1 MSNRINGDFDSDS
14 IEAFRAAY
22 AAQILEPEDQETD
35 KYTGLP
41 TNLVLNTSPWI
52 QHTGLWKAN
61 DGSNKDF
68 QANQVLV
75 PGFEEPEEELSD
87 EELEELIDQLLAEG
101 DGDELSKDS
110 LDDSLEDD
118 DYDDDAYFDTGEE
131 EEPELT
137 DDEVERLIDELLSE
151 ESELDESNELE
162 DDYEEELSDEDI
174 DRIVD
179 ELLSE
184 SEDEL
189 FEDDLDSDLDSD
201 LD

>member
-1 MSNRINGDFDSDS
+1 MSNRINGDFDTDA

-75 PGFEEPEEELSD
+75 PGIEEPEKELSD
-87 EELEELIDQLLAEG
+87 EELEELIDQLLADG
-101 DGDELSKDS
+101 DGEELSE
-110 LDDSLEDD
+110 DSLEDD
-118 DYDDDAYFDTGEE
+118 DYEDDAYFDTGEE
-131 EEPELT
+131 DEPELT

-151 ESELDESNELE
+151 ESELDESDELEELE
-162 DDYEEELSDEDI
+162 DDYDEELSDEDI

-179 ELLSE
+179 ELLNE
-184 SEDEL
+184 S
-189 FEDDLDSDLDSD
+189 EDDLDSDLDPGHD
-201 LD
+201 

>member
-22 AAQILEPEDQETD
+22 ATQILEPEDQETD

-75 PGFEEPEEELSD
+75 PGIEEPEKELSD

-101 DGDELSKDS
+101 DDLSEG
-110 LDDSLEDD
+110 SLEED

-151 ESELDESNELE
+151 ESELDESDELEELE
-162 DDYEEELSDEDI
+162 DDYDEELSDEDI

>member
-1 MSNRINGDFDSDS
+1 MSNRINGDFDTDA

-75 PGFEEPEEELSD
+75 PGIEEPEKELSD
-87 EELEELIDQLLAEG
+87 EELEELIDQLLADG
-101 DGDELSKDS
+101 DGEELSE
-110 LDDSLEDD
+110 DSLEDD
-118 DYDDDAYFDTGEE
+118 DYEDDAYFDTGEE
-131 EEPELT
+131 DEPELT

-151 ESELDESNELE
+151 ESELDESDELEELE
-162 DDYEEELSDEDI
+162 DDYDEELSDEDI

-179 ELLSE
+179 ELLNE
-184 SEDEL
+184 S
-189 FEDDLDSDLDSD
+189 EDDLDSDLDSD
-201 LD
+201 LDPGHD

>member
-22 AAQILEPEDQETD
+22 ASQILEPEDQETD

-75 PGFEEPEEELSD
+75 PGVEEPEEELSD
-87 EELEELIDQLLAEG
+87 EELEELIDQLLAEDIG
-101 DGDELSKDS
+101 DALS
-110 LDDSLEDD
+110 DDSIEEGD
-118 DYDDDAYFDTGEE
+118 DYDDDAYFDIGEE

-151 ESELDESNELE
+151 ESELNESDELEELEELE
-162 DDYEEELSDEDI
+162 DDYDEELSDEDI

-184 SEDEL
+184 SED
-189 FEDDLDSDLDSD
+189 DLDSDLDSD

>member
-1 MSNRINGDFDSDS
+1 MSNRINGDFDTDS

-68 QANQVLV
+68 QANQILV
-75 PGFEEPEEELSD
+75 PGIEEPEKELSD
-87 EELEELIDQLLAEG
+87 EELEELIDQLLADG
-101 DGDELSKDS
+101 DGEELSE
-110 LDDSLEDD
+110 DSLEDD
-118 DYDDDAYFDTGEE
+118 DYEDDAYFDTGEE
-131 EEPELT
+131 DEPELT

-151 ESELDESNELE
+151 ESELDESDELEELE
-162 DDYEEELSDEDI
+162 DDYDEELSDEDI

-179 ELLSE
+179 ELLNE
-184 SEDEL
+184 S
-189 FEDDLDSDLDSD
+189 EDDLDSDLDPGHD
-201 LD
+201 

>member
-1 MSNRINGDFDSDS
+1 MSNRINGDFDTDS

-68 QANQVLV
+68 QANQILV
-75 PGFEEPEEELSD
+75 PGIEEPEKELSD
-87 EELEELIDQLLAEG
+87 EELEELIDQLLADG
-101 DGDELSKDS
+101 DGEELSE
-110 LDDSLEDD
+110 DSLEDD
-118 DYDDDAYFDTGEE
+118 DYEDDAYFDTGEE
-131 EEPELT
+131 DEPELT

-151 ESELDESNELE
+151 ESELDESDELEELE
-162 DDYEEELSDEDI
+162 DDYDEELSDEDI

-179 ELLSE
+179 ELLNE
-184 SEDEL
+184 S
-189 FEDDLDSDLDSD
+189 EDDLDSDLDSD
-201 LD
+201 LDPGHD

>member
-1 MSNRINGDFDSDS
+1 MSNRINGDFDTDS

-68 QANQVLV
+68 QANQILV
-75 PGFEEPEEELSD
+75 PGIEEPEKELSD
-87 EELEELIDQLLAEG
+87 EELEELIDQLLAEDTG
-101 DGDELSKDS
+101 DALSEDS
-110 LDDSLEDD
+110 IEEGD

-151 ESELDESNELE
+151 ESELDESDELEELE
-162 DDYEEELSDEDI
+162 DDYDEELSDEDI

-179 ELLSE
+179 ELLNE
-184 SEDEL
+184 S
-189 FEDDLDSDLDSD
+189 EDDLDSDLDSD
-201 LD
+201 LDPGHD